1 MSYTTRNQYGT
12 VRRGNLARPNA
23 FASAPVM
30 FKVMFTVASLFI
42 VGVFIAIILIFTG
55 VIHPNVSYHY
65 EESYG
70 PDGYS
75 RTYDYG
81 SDAR

>member
-1 MSYTTRNQYGT
+1 MNFPTRNQYGT

-23 FASAPVM
+23 FASAPLMFRVM
-30 FKVMFTVASLFI
+30 FCFVAAFI
-42 VGVFIAIILIFTG
+42 LAVTVFIILTFTG
-55 VIHPNVSYHY
+55 VIHPNVNYHY

-70 PDGYS
+70 PNGYS